1 MNALPKPSRPPLHPV
16 RSKPA
21 RSRRPSRN
29 LASQTPRRSR
39 RVRSRRRSQGSSQP
53 RAARTLA
60 IENATKIAIDLVI
73 AGATLSALVQLVP
86 NRLAQKQNLQ
96 ELRSEVQLT
105 QNRVDRLQQDFNHY
119 FDPQQSR
126 SILLE
131 QSHLADPDRVRI
143 ILQDETQ

>member
-1 MNALPKPSRPPLHPV
+1 
-16 RSKPA
+16 
-21 RSRRPSRN
+21 
-29 LASQTPRRSR
+29 
-39 RVRSRRRSQGSSQP
+39 
-53 RAARTLA
+53 LA